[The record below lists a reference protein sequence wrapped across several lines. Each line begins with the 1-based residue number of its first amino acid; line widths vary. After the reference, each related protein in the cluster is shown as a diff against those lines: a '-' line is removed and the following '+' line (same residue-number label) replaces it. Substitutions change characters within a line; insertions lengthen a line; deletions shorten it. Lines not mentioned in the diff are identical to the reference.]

1 MLIGIIL
8 GGAIGLVVG
17 IIIERYK
24 WVGRCKKNKAVEV
37 DGELYQVR
45 KIRMKTVD
53 KDV

>member
-1 MLIGIIL
+1 MLAVAIMC
-8 GGAIGLVVG
+8 GAIGLVVG

-24 WVGRCKKNKAVEV
+24 WVSRCKKNKAVEV
-37 DGELYQVR
+37 DGELYQVK